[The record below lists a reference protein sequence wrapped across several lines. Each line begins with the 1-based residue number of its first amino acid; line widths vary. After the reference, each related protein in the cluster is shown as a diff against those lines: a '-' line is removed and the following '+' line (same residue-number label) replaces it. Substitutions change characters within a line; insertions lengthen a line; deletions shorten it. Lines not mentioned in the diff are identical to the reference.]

1 MKCYFCRN
9 DIKMLEDKS
18 AGPYRVRIS
27 ETCPHCAGPNKLHE
41 VCTTIDENG
50 EFEYAHIYPDKQEY
64 YTIFGAPNIPG
75 SSIHVPTNVTYHI
88 RLNIKEN
95 TTYIGVNT
103 TIKDLLNLPGLP
115 IKPSNA
121 REKLKLYLLFS

>member
-9 DIKMLEDKS
+9 EIQMRPDHS

-27 ETCPHCAGPNKLHE
+27 ETCPHCAPTYNLHE
-41 VCTTIDENG
+41 VCTTVDENG
-50 EFEYAHIYPDKQEY
+50 EFEYAHIYPDKQKY
-64 YTIFGAPNIPG
+64 ITVQGPRP
-75 SSIHVPTNVTYHI
+75 SPIHVPTNTTYHI

-103 TIKDLLNLPGLP
+103 TIKDLLNLPGMP
-115 IKPSNA
+115 IKPANA